1 MTVEAMQQASARDAA
16 IQSVSGKLAHFIHGL
31 RLEALPSSVVECAK
45 IRLLDCLATS
55 LPARGMKV
63 PELARALV
71 RGGRGEATVIGHAER
86 LAPIDAAFVNATL
99 VNARSEDDFL
109 EKSHAGAVTVPAAL
123 AIGETSGRSGAEV
136 LVSLVAGY
144 EVVGRMY
151 VGGPSMLPRFRAT
164 GVAGTVGAASTAAR
178 LLGLDASGI
187 MHALG
192 TAACFAHGFG
202 QGFLSGTTEVKLNVG
217 MASRSGVSA
226 ALLASHGATASP
238 LAFEGDAGYY
248 RAFSNTTEHAEL
260 ATKGL
265 GERFLIEETVY
276 KECPVCIFN
285 QTPIALAREIAPR
298 IDAARIRRVTIRS
311 PELTH
316 TNPGFTVVAPF
327 TTHLQAVVS
336 ARYCTAAALLGRP
349 VETQGCYDTLQD
361 PEILALCERIDLV
374 MRREDAARVDLEV
387 TLDTGETLRA
397 GGVEMDTLRP
407 THEKVVAKFR
417 RNTAGIPDLDADRVL
432 ETVLGLERLRDVSAL
447 TSLLAGTR

>member
-1 MTVEAMQQASARDAA
+1 MTTEAIRQASANVAA
-16 IQSVSGKLAHFIHGL
+16 VQSVSGRLAHFIHGL
-31 RLEALPSSVVECAK
+31 AFEKLPPAVVECAK

-71 RGGRGEATVIGHAER
+71 QGGSGEATLIGYPDHVA
-86 LAPIDAAFVNATL
+86 LLDAAFVNATL
-99 VNARSEDDFL
+99 VNARSQDDFL

-144 EVVGRMY
+144 EVVGRAY
-151 VGGPSMLPRFRAT
+151 VGGPTMLPRFRAT
-164 GVAGTVGAASTAAR
+164 GVAGTVGAAATAAR
-178 LLGLDASGI
+178 LMGLDATGV

-217 MASRSGVSA
+217 MASRSGVAA

-248 RAFSNTTEHAEL
+248 RAFSNTIECAEM
-260 ATKGL
+260 ATQGL
-265 GERFLIEETVY
+265 GERFLIENTVY

-298 IDAARIRRVTIRS
+298 IDPARIVRVTIRS

-316 TNPGFTVVAPF
+316 TNPGFTNVAPF
-327 TTHLQAVVS
+327 ATQLQALVS
-336 ARYCTAAALLGRP
+336 ARFCTAAALLGRP
-349 VETQGCYDTLQD
+349 VETQACYAQLQD
-361 PEILALCERIDLV
+361 PGVLALCERIDLV
-374 MRREDAARVDLEV
+374 MRPEDAERVDLEV
-387 TLDTGETLRA
+387 TLQDGGTVRA
-397 GGVEMDTLRP
+397 SGVEMDTLRP
-407 THEKVVAKFR
+407 TPAKIIAKFR
-417 RNTAGIPDLDADRVL
+417 RNTADLPGLDAERVL
-432 ETVLGLERLRDVSAL
+432 ETVLGLERLRNVSEL
-447 TSLLAGTR
+447 TKLLAGPR